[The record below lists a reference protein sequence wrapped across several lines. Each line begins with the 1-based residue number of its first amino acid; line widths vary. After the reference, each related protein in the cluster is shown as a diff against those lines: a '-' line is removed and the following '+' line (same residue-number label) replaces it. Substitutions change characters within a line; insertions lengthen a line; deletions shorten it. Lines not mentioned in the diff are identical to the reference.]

1 MTYFLWGK
9 GYRDSCYKCRYPGA
23 EREGDFTIGDFWNNE
38 RAKLPID
45 VSNGSS
51 LIFFNSDKSRR
62 LKYLFEVNSTFVPLK
77 LINISQF

>member
-23 EREGDFTIGDFWNNE
+23 ERGGDFTIGDFWNNVN
-38 RAKLPID
+38 AKLPID

-51 LIFFNSDKSRR
+51 VVFFNTNKAKS
-62 LKYLFEVNSTFVPLK
+62 LKYMLQKDSYFERLPTFEMAM
-77 LINISQF
+77 